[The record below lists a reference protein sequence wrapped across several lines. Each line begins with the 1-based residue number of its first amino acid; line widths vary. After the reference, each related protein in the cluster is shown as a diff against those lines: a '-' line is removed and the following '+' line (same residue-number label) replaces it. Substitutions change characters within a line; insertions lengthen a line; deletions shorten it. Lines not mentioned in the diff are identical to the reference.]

1 MVARRDFTTRKGHG
15 MDSFERR
22 KYTRTLNKFRIKIS
36 LARTS
41 KEVDGVTQNLS
52 QGGAFITSSSWPV
65 FQKDEQVEM
74 RLFLPPEFT
83 GQKDTLTLTGPAVI
97 KRIEKDREGV
107 AVEFLKELKTFRP
120 SL

>member
-1 MVARRDFTTRKGHG
+1 

-22 KYTRTLNKFRIKIS
+22 KYTRTLSNFKIKIRI
-36 LARTS
+36 ARTS

-52 QGGAFITSSSWPV
+52 QGGAFVTSSSLPMLH
-65 FQKDEQVEM
+65 KDEQAET

-83 GQKDTLTLTGPAVI
+83 GQDHTLTLIGPAVI
-97 KRIEKDREGV
+97 RRIDKHKHGV
-107 AVEFLKELKTFRP
+107 AVEFLKELKTFKP